1 MILVSLMIR
10 LLKLLL
16 SPLFWLGCVIGLFV
30 G

>member
-1 MILVSLMIR
+1 MIVVSLMFR

-16 SPLFWLGCVIGLFV
+16 SPLFWLGCVIGLIF